1 MDHSQLWPVLGPV
14 RGQMSLSEPAQ
25 HEPQGCFDLDW
36 HGSSSGPSIRDSAQ
50 GVECCVW
57 LARNLPLKL
66 VLEKVLPQEAMG
78 SSLWVCVCVWWWR
91 GVRGGVGSGWEG
103 EEG

>member
-36 HGSSSGPSIRDSAQ
+36 HGPSSGPSIRDSAQ

-57 LARNLPLKL
+57 SARNSPLKL

-78 SSLWVCVCVWWWR
+78 SSLQGR
-91 GVRGGVGSGWEG
+91 GAGLAGVRGGEG
-103 EEG
+103 